1 MGASSGFHSSIRAL
15 RFIQNSVR
23 NDRFFGREDVLDDLS
38 QLLSVR
44 LSGDGRRLSSVVVHG
59 LGGCGKSSVAREFMY
74 RHFDYY
80 PVILWLHADTPEKLE
95 TQFVQIARTLGFAT
109 DTGINRSRDGVLQWI
124 TNLGK
129 HSYKH
134 YEFIDSANQISIL
147 KMWNGS

>member
-1 MGASSGFHSSIRAL
+1 MGTSSGFHSPTRAL

-23 NDRFFGREDVLDDLS
+23 NDRFFGREDVLDDLL
-38 QLLSVR
+38 QLLSDR
-44 LSGDGRRLSSVVVHG
+44 LSGDDRRLSSVVVHG

-109 DTGINRSRDGVLQWI
+109 DTGINRSREEVLQWI

-129 HSYKH
+129 YKH
-134 YEFIDSANQISIL
+134 YEFINSAN
-147 KMWNGS
+147 